1 MVEIV
6 LGLILAF
13 GIYEYIKKDD
23 VDIAKHQVVDL
34 IDVRTTNIDEKNLQD
49 TENYVYGDYY
59 SNGVLQNSEVRW
71 VTEDFLKNDWIWKFI
86 SLS

>member
-71 VTEDFLKNDWIWKFI
+71 VTEDFLKND
-86 SLS
+86 